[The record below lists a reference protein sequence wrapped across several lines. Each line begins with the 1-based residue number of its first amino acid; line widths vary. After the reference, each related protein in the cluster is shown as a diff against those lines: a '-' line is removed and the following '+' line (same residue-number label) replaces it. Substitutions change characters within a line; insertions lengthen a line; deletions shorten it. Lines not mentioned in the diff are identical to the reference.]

1 MAEVKRAVS
10 REERLR
16 ENRTE
21 IEEGGKNENIM
32 GERMEKESGKE
43 QGRITEDRRKRQ
55 KIYYNSETRSGTKL
69 VFH

>member
-21 IEEGGKNENIM
+21 IEEGGKSKNIM
-32 GERMEKESGKE
+32 GERMKKENGKE